1 LGQDLIVGNFTEQVA
16 EHIAANS
23 LFSRRQKI
31 LIAVSG
37 GVDSM
42 VLLNLLHEL
51 SAEHSWQLAIA
62 HFNHQLRGRESDRDG
77 AFVRKT
83 AERLGMQ
90 FFVGEGDVASNAAA
104 SGDSIEMAAR
114 KCRHRYLAKTAQS
127 WRCRKIALAHH
138 NDDQVELFFLRLFR
152 GAGIDGLTGM
162 HPTSPSPEDSR
173 LTLARPLLEAT
184 REDIE
189 KYARDHKIRFR
200 EDASNRDPKHQRN
213 QIRHELLP
221 MLRREFQPALNSVVS
236 RTMSLLAGE
245 SELADHGADQLVD
258 SSAEFDEF
266 PKGFR
271 RRLMR
276 NELIRL
282 GIDPNFE
289 LVEQLLAQEGEIVS
303 APGGSRITRNREKL
317 TTIPPRTGFE
327 ACEAITITPRTI
339 WQSTSIGDTEVSYR
353 DVRKKIPPHTEHDE
367 TFDLEQIGPE
377 IILRRWQ
384 PGDRYVPIGMK
395 KSVKLQD
402 CFVNQKIPKAE
413 RHRLLIATTST
424 GEIFWVERLRIGEL
438 AKIGQNTSTMLQ
450 WRSRRSRR
458 SV

>member
-1 LGQDLIVGNFTEQVA
+1 
-16 EHIAANS
+16 
-23 LFSRRQKI
+23 
-31 LIAVSG
+31 
-37 GVDSM
+37 
-42 VLLNLLHEL
+42 
-51 SAEHSWQLAIA
+51 
-62 HFNHQLRGRESDRDG
+62 
-77 AFVRKT
+77 
-83 AERLGMQ
+83 
-90 FFVGEGDVASNAAA
+90 
-104 SGDSIEMAAR
+104 
-114 KCRHRYLAKTAQS
+114 
-127 WRCRKIALAHH
+127 
-138 NDDQVELFFLRLFR
+138 
-152 GAGIDGLTGM
+152 
-162 HPTSPSPEDSR
+162 
-173 LTLARPLLEAT
+173 
-184 REDIE
+184 
-189 KYARDHKIRFR
+189 
-200 EDASNRDPKHQRN
+200 
-213 QIRHELLP
+213 